1 MNFRQLRI
9 GTRLAIGF
17 GVILISFVL
26 ILIVSSVFNASNRQT
41 MMKGIELSQNK
52 TALAAA
58 MKSSMLEGGLA
69 IRNIGLQT
77 DLGEIEKQ
85 KIIIKK
91 QRERFNEARDK
102 LVASGLNDGEKKI
115 LDTVAGYDQQVD
127 TPTKEAIKLMLAFN
141 GEEAVKLIATQI
153 DPLQQKA
160 LLEINKLVDL
170 QDTASMDLR
179 SNAESSAN
187 KLIGALTAIGV
198 IVLLAGVGFSIIL
211 TRSITKPLDDAVQI
225 AKRVAAGELSQR
237 DAADGN
243 DEISELL
250 NALKEMSDN
259 LFNIVSEVR
268 QGTDAIA
275 IASSE
280 ISTGNADLSSRTE
293 TQAGAL
299 EETASSMEQIT
310 ATVRH
315 NADNARQAN
324 DLVTSASNFAVQ
336 GGGEVGKVVDT
347 MNSIKESS
355 RKIVDIISV
364 IDGIAFQTNILALN
378 AAVEAAR
385 AGEQGRGFAVVAS
398 EVRNLAQRSA
408 SAAKEIKILI
418 GDSVEKVDSGSRLVE
433 DAGKTMSEIVS
444 SVQRVTDIMGEI
456 TAASVEQSAG
466 IDQVNHAITSMD
478 EATQQNAA
486 LVEQAAAAAES
497 LVDQAVSL
505 MDTVGEFKLGGSSV
519 SASITT
525 SRSAIRLVPNSA
537 ALKPPAR
544 SLTKL
549 AAVKSIAV
557 KSVANA
563 AYSGGD
569 WEEF

>member
-17 GVILISFVL
+17 GVILISLIV
-26 ILIVSSVFNASNRQT
+26 ILIAGSVLSARNRQV
-41 MMKGIELSQNK
+41 MMKGIELSHSK
-52 TALAAA
+52 TAQAAN

-69 IRNIGLQT
+69 IRNIGMQT
-77 DLGEIEKQ
+77 DLGEMEKQ
-85 KIIIKK
+85 KLVIKN
-91 QRERFNEARDK
+91 QRARFNEAHEK
-102 LVASGLNDGEKKI
+102 LLALGLNDDEKKI
-115 LDTVAGYDQQVD
+115 LDTVTGYDQQVD
-127 TPTKEAIKLMLAFN
+127 APTKEAFKMLLSFN
-141 GEEAVKLIATQI
+141 GEEAVKLISTQI

-170 QDTASMDLR
+170 QDAAAAELSSR
-179 SNAESSAN
+179 AESNAS
-187 KLIGALTAIGV
+187 KLVAVLLAIGAV
-198 IVLLAGVGFSIIL
+198 VLLAGIGFSVVL
-211 TRSITKPLDDAVQI
+211 TRSITRPLHEAVQI
-225 AKRVAAGELSQR
+225 AKRVAAGELSHR
-237 DAADGN
+237 EAAEGN

-250 NALKEMSDN
+250 NALKEMNDN

-275 IASSE
+275 IASGE

-299 EETASSMEQIT
+299 EETASSMEEIT

-324 DLVTSASNFAVQ
+324 GLVTSASNFAIK
-336 GGGEVGKVVDT
+336 GGEEVGKVVHT

-408 SAAKEIKILI
+408 SAAKEIKTLI
-418 GDSVEKVDSGSRLVE
+418 SDSVEKVESGGKLV
-433 DAGKTMSEIVS
+433 DAAGKTMNEIVT
-444 SVQRVTDIMGEI
+444 SVKHVADIMSEI
-456 TAASVEQSAG
+456 TAAGQEQSTG
-466 IDQVNHAITSMD
+466 IEEVNRAIVQMD
-478 EATQQNAA
+478 EMTQQNAA
-486 LVEQAAAAAES
+486 LVEQAASAAES
-497 LVDQAVSL
+497 MEEQASNLARVVSA
-505 MDTVGEFKLGGSSV
+505 FKLGAQGNSGV
-519 SASITT
+519 GRGNSIRKAEPTDGADVFATT
-525 SRSAIRLVPNSA
+525 KGKFIKALRLHSN
-537 ALKPPAR
+537 
-544 SLTKL
+544 
-549 AAVKSIAV
+549 
-557 KSVANA
+557 
-563 AYSGGD
+563 
-569 WEEF
+569 

>member
-17 GVILISFVL
+17 GVILISLVL
-26 ILIVSSVFNASNRQT
+26 ILIFGSVLSANNRKT
-41 MMKGIELSQNK
+41 MMKGIELSHTK
-52 TALAAA
+52 TALAAT
-58 MKSSMLEGGLA
+58 MKTSMLEGGLA

-85 KIIIKK
+85 KLIIKN
-91 QRERFNEARDK
+91 QRTRFIEARDK
-102 LVASGLNDGEKKI
+102 LVAMGLTASEKSI
-115 LDTVAGYDQQVD
+115 LDQVASLDQQVD
-127 TPTKEAIKLMLAFN
+127 APTKEAFKMLVSFN

-160 LLEINKLVDL
+160 LVEISKLVDL
-170 QDTASMDLR
+170 QDAASVELSTTAE
-179 SNAESSAN
+179 NSAS
-187 KLIGALTAIGV
+187 KLVGVLTAVGAV
-198 IVLLAGVGFSIIL
+198 VLLAGVAFSMIL
-211 TRSITKPLDDAVQI
+211 TRSITRPLSEAVEI
-225 AKRVAAGELSQR
+225 AQRVASGELSHR
-237 DAADGN
+237 EAATGS

-250 NALKEMSDN
+250 NALKEMNDN
-259 LFNIVSEVR
+259 LFKIVSEVR

-299 EETASSMEQIT
+299 EETASSMEEIT

-324 DLVTSASNFAVQ
+324 GLVTSASQFAIQ
-336 GGGEVGKVVDT
+336 GGEEVGKVVDT

-408 SAAKEIKILI
+408 SAAKEIKNLI
-418 GDSVEKVDSGSRLVE
+418 GDSVEKVDSGSKLV
-433 DAGKTMSEIVS
+433 DAAGKTMKEIVT
-444 SVQRVTDIMGEI
+444 SVKHVADIMSEI
-456 TAASVEQSAG
+456 TAAGLEQSTG
-466 IDQVNHAITSMD
+466 IEEVNRAITQMD
-478 EATQQNAA
+478 EMTQQNAA

-497 LVDQAVSL
+497 MEEQAENLARVVSA
-505 MDTVGEFKLGGSSV
+505 FKLGAQASSTTNR
-519 SASITT
+519 SSTIRKAASPLEGNILT
-525 SRSAIRLVPNSA
+525 A
-537 ALKPPAR
+537 AKGKMTKVLG
-544 SLTKL
+544 LT
-549 AAVKSIAV
+549 
-557 KSVANA
+557 
-563 AYSGGD
+563 D
-569 WEEF
+569 Q

>member
-17 GVILISFVL
+17 GVILISLVL
-26 ILIVSSVFNASNRQT
+26 ILIFGSVLSANNRKT
-41 MMKGIELSQNK
+41 MMKGIELSHTK
-52 TALAAA
+52 TALAAT
-58 MKSSMLEGGLA
+58 MKTSMLEGGLA

-85 KIIIKK
+85 KLIIKN
-91 QRERFNEARDK
+91 QRTRFIEARDK
-102 LVASGLNDGEKKI
+102 LVAMGLTASEKSI
-115 LDTVAGYDQQVD
+115 LDQVASLDQQVD
-127 TPTKEAIKLMLAFN
+127 APTKEAFKMLVSFN

-160 LLEINKLVDL
+160 LVEISKLVDL
-170 QDTASMDLR
+170 QDAASVELSTTA
-179 SNAESSAN
+179 EKSAS
-187 KLIGALTAIGV
+187 KLVGVLTAVGAV
-198 IVLLAGVGFSIIL
+198 VLLAGVAFSMIL
-211 TRSITKPLDDAVQI
+211 TRSITRPLSEAVEI
-225 AKRVAAGELSQR
+225 AQRVASGELSHR
-237 DAADGN
+237 EAATGN

-250 NALKEMSDN
+250 NALKEMNDN
-259 LFNIVSEVR
+259 LFKIVSEVR

-299 EETASSMEQIT
+299 EETASSMEEIT

-324 DLVTSASNFAVQ
+324 GLVTSASQFAIQ
-336 GGGEVGKVVDT
+336 GGEEVGKVVDT

-408 SAAKEIKILI
+408 SAAKEIKNLI
-418 GDSVEKVDSGSRLVE
+418 GDSVEKVDSGSKLV
-433 DAGKTMSEIVS
+433 DAAGKTMKEIVT
-444 SVQRVTDIMGEI
+444 SVKHVADIMSEI
-456 TAASVEQSAG
+456 TAAGLEQSTG
-466 IDQVNHAITSMD
+466 IEEVNRAITQMD
-478 EATQQNAA
+478 EMTQQNAA

-497 LVDQAVSL
+497 MEEQAENLARVVSA
-505 MDTVGEFKLGGSSV
+505 FKLGAQASSTTNR
-519 SASITT
+519 SSTIRKAASPLEGNILT
-525 SRSAIRLVPNSA
+525 A
-537 ALKPPAR
+537 AKGKMTKVLG
-544 SLTKL
+544 LT
-549 AAVKSIAV
+549 
-557 KSVANA
+557 
-563 AYSGGD
+563 D
-569 WEEF
+569 Q